1 MRQIVIAT
9 DSFKGSLSSSEVAE
23 AFAEGWHE
31 ILPDCNIRKVQVA
44 DGGEGTMEALVETL
58 RGDYVEVEV
67 HDPLHRIIEARYGI
81 VNGTTAVIEMA
92 AASGLPL
99 LTDQERN
106 PMKTSTYGTGEM
118 IVDALERGCRNILLG
133 IGGSA
138 TNDCGVGMFRA
149 LGYRFLDAK
158 GNELVGGGEILARI
172 ATIDDSNRA
181 QALDECRFIV
191 ACDVTNPLYGK
202 QGAAYIFAPQK
213 GADATM
219 VEALERGLRNFAEVV
234 KRHNG
239 ADIGET
245 EGAGAAGG
253 LGGGIMAL
261 LDGRLERGVEL
272 VLREMAF
279 DSIIADCDLVITGE
293 GRLDYQTVMG
303 KAPSGVLA
311 AAQKQGIPVIAIG
324 GAVEWCD
331 ELRSSGFVAIEC
343 VTPEGMAKKEA
354 MTSVTAKENVRNA
367 ARRIAQRYL

>member
-9 DSFKGSLSSSEVAE
+9 DSFKGSLTSREVAE
-23 AFAEGWHE
+23 AFAEGWRE
-31 ILPDCNIRKVQVA
+31 MLPHSNIRKVSVA
-44 DGGEGTMEALVETL
+44 DGGEGTVEALVETL
-58 RGDYVEVEV
+58 GGDYVEVSV
-67 HDPLHRIIEARYGI
+67 HDPLHRIIEARFGI

-99 LTDQERN
+99 LTDEERN

-118 IVDALERGCRNILLG
+118 IADALERGCRNILLG

-138 TNDCGVGMFRA
+138 TNDCGVGMLRA
-149 LGYRFLDAK
+149 LGYRFLDER
-158 GNELVGGGEILARI
+158 GNELTGGGEILEQI

-181 QALDECRFIV
+181 AALDECHFVV

-202 QGAAYIFAPQK
+202 QGAAYVFAPQK

-219 VEALERGLRNFAEVV
+219 VEQLDRGLRNFAEVV
-234 KRHNG
+234 QRHNG
-239 ADIGET
+239 ASIGET

-261 LDGRLERGVEL
+261 LDGRLVRGVEL
-272 VLREMAF
+272 VLSEMAF
-279 DSIIADCDLVITGE
+279 DRIIADCDLVITGE
-293 GRLDYQTVMG
+293 GKLDYQTIMG
-303 KAPSGVLA
+303 KTPSGVLA
-311 AAQKQGIPVIAIG
+311 AAKRQDIPVIAIG

-331 ELRSSGFVAIEC
+331 ELRGSGFAAIEC
-343 VTPEGMAKKEA
+343 VTPEGMDKKEA
-354 MTSVTAKENVRNA
+354 MTSAIAKENVRNA

>member
-9 DSFKGSLSSSEVAE
+9 DSFKVSLSSSEVAE

-31 ILPDCNIRKVQVA
+31 IRPDCNIRTVQGA

-99 LTDQERN
+99 LTDEERN

-158 GNELVGGGEILARI
+158 GNELAGGGEILARI

-181 QALDECRFIV
+181 QALDECRFVV

-213 GADATM
+213 GADAMM

-293 GRLDYQTVMG
+293 GSLDYQTVMG
-303 KAPSGVLA
+303 KTPSGVLA
-311 AAQKQGIPVIAIG
+311 AAQRQGIPVIAIG

-331 ELRSSGFVAIEC
+331 DLRSSGFVAIEC